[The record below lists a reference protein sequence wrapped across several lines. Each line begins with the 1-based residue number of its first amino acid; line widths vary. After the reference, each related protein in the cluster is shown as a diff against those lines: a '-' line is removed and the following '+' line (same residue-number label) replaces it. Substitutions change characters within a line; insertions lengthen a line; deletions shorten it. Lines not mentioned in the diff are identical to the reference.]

1 MKRDVRPGH
10 NASERGSE
18 VGRLPSPQRLL
29 IVTAASV
36 FVGEVLVMLILAVL
50 PPMPTL
56 VEALA
61 DGAMI
66 TVLAAP
72 VLYLALFRPMQQHIQ
87 VRTRAEEELD
97 SINSRLKALVAER
110 TENLAQTNRRLSHEV
125 EEHRRTAES
134 LRRNNEFIEKVVE
147 RAPCLMLTFDADT
160 QRCSYVN
167 SRISDLLGY
176 SQDELAVGDANL
188 VQGLVD
194 TRDRT
199 SFRDLVNEVVSG
211 PEGQVARGSCGFV
224 ASTGQVVR
232 LGYAMT
238 VLSRTPTMEAKDLLL
253 TAMPISS
260 GPGGRPAAGPA

>member
-1 MKRDVRPGH
+1 MTRDVRPEH
-10 NASERGSE
+10 SEHDRGNE
-18 VGRLPSPQRLL
+18 ADRIVSPKRLL

-50 PPMPTL
+50 PPMPVL
-56 VEALA
+56 AEAFA

-72 VLYLALFRPMQQHIQ
+72 FLYLFLFRPMQQHIEI
-87 VRTRAEEELD
+87 RSRAEEELD
-97 SINSRLKALVAER
+97 NINRHLKALVAER

-125 EEHRRTAES
+125 EEHRRTAET

-147 RAPCLMLTFDADT
+147 RAPCLILTFDADT

-167 SRISDLLGY
+167 SRVSDLLGY
-176 SQDELAVGDANL
+176 SQDELAVSEANL

-194 TRDRT
+194 ARDRA
-199 SFRDLVNEVVSG
+199 SFREIVSELVNG
-211 PEGQVARGSCGFV
+211 PEDQVARGSCGFV
-224 ASTGQVVR
+224 ASTGQVVQLR
-232 LGYAMT
+232 YGMA

-253 TAMPISS
+253 TAMPTAS
-260 GPGGRPAAGPA
+260 